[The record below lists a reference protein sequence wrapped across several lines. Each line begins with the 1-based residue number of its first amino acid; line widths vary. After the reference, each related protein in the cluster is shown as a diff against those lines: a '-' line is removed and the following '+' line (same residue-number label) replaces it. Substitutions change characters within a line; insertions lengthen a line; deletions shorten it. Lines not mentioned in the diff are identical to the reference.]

1 LTALHSGEGLVATIA
16 WLHGLRVI
24 AGLSV
29 AIVDFNRL
37 GLMLEGRGSDTIR
50 CIRSQAASICFS

>member
-1 LTALHSGEGLVATIA
+1 VATIV

-29 AIVDFNRL
+29 AIVDFNQL

-50 CIRSQAASICFS
+50 CIRSQAASIRFS

>member
-1 LTALHSGEGLVATIA
+1 MATIV

-24 AGLSV
+24 AGFSV
-29 AIVDFNRL
+29 AIVDFNQL

-50 CIRSQAASICFS
+50 CIRSQAASIRFS